1 MASKEVTALTIRTL
15 DPTRRPVPYLNM
27 KEQWDAIAEEYK
39 NKTDLKELV
48 RDFFAIL
55 DIREDSEMSG
65 KTFAPNYISS
75 CRVFDSHK
83 LNAIIPRM
91 KELAQ

>member
-1 MASKEVTALTIRTL
+1 MMTQAER
-15 DPTRRPVPYLNM
+15 
-27 KEQWDAIAEEYK
+27 WDQIAEEYK
-39 NKTDLKELV
+39 SKTDLKELV

-55 DIREDSEMSG
+55 DIREDSESTG
-65 KTFAPNYISS
+65 KMFAPNYISS

-91 KELAQ
+91 KELARE

>member
-1 MASKEVTALTIRTL
+1 MASDIQKHWDQTAS
-15 DPTRRPVPYLNM
+15 
-27 KEQWDAIAEEYK
+27 EFE

-55 DIREDSEMSG
+55 DIVESNDAGSRD
-65 KTFAPNYISS
+65 FHPNYISS

-91 KELAQ
+91 KELARE

>member
-1 MASKEVTALTIRTL
+1 MMTQAERWDQIAKEI
-15 DPTRRPVPYLNM
+15 
-27 KEQWDAIAEEYK
+27 KE
-39 NKTDLKELV
+39 KTDLKELV

-55 DIREDSEMSG
+55 DIVESNDEGSRD
-65 KTFAPNYISS
+65 FHPNCISS

-91 KELAQ
+91 KELSRE